1 MTWKMKREVLDVMR
15 ECALEPTMESQHVRY
30 QLMAAVENIPEEDE
44 CCCGP
49 NYEAMY
55 HEAMEKLQKTEL
67 VQESMRNEIQQLH
80 FVNARLVGFK
90 EAIELVQGKGRDC
103 HGCP

>member
-1 MTWKMKREVLDVMR
+1 MTFKEKVLKVMR
-15 ECALEPTMESQHVRY
+15 ECALEPTMESQHVRH
-30 QLMAAVENIPEEDE
+30 QLMAEVENIPEEDE

-55 HEAMEKLQKTEL
+55 HEEMEKLQKTEL

-80 FVNARLVGFK
+80 FVNARLVGYK
-90 EAIELVQGKGRDC
+90 EAIELVYGKGRGC